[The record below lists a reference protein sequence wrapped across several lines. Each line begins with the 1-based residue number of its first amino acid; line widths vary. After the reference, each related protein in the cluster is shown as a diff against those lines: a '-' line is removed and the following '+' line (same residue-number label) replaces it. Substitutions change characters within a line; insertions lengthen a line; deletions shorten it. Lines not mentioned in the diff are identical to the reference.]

1 MCALFANSDD
11 GAVEKKVRRENIRT
25 SEEKKIA
32 LMREAVTPHVV
43 DFDSTTWAVCQA
55 IRKVDPENLH
65 QAGVSRERGFH
76 GAHGGNVGAGKN
88 KNCSSEIEDGPE
100 HEVQELREHEHR
112 RQHEEGHE
120 HRHVGEAG
128 QEQLQDAS
136 DMMRAEEGEREACG
150 SEDSSSNER
159 DGLEVWFYACIHV
172 HDRLRRH
179 T

>member
-25 SEEKKIA
+25 SEEKKI
-32 LMREAVTPHVV
+32 
-43 DFDSTTWAVCQA
+43 
-55 IRKVDPENLH
+55 
-65 QAGVSRERGFH
+65 GFH

-88 KNCSSEIEDGPE
+88 KNCSSGIENGPE